1 MSEVPTPQPAPEVAP
16 RKKRSRLLLAASLA
30 LPGLAAAGALAL
42 YWGLKTEPGTVWLLQ
57 QVPGLQVEAPQG
69 PLLGDF
75 SARRLRYQS
84 PGFSIDMQD
93 LRWQGLSLAWERTP
107 LLWGRLE
114 IKSLQARRLT
124 LGWSDSPASTEP
136 CAAPQDLALPLAVQI
151 TDLRVDEVHAP
162 ALGAQPLRDL
172 RAGVWLAEQEG
183 LRHRIALQNLAW
195 DKLSLSG
202 QAQVQ
207 TTGAMKVDLQALL
220 RSGER
225 WQAQASLT
233 GPLDAPA
240 LQASAETAGQ
250 ALKLKAALRPF
261 ARWPLHAAELNA
273 DKFDLAALHSGL
285 PSTALSGHARLKAS
299 AWDQP
304 AHLLAELR
312 NAAAGRWDQQRL
324 PVHSLKLDLQARP
337 DHLQSLQDLSSL
349 KVDVLEAQLG
359 SAGAPAGRLSA
370 QGTGLQLQA
379 RVSELRSAGLD
390 ARLPALRLSGRV
402 DLKGQLGKLPRLDL
416 DGRLNGDW
424 QQTAKLSRPV
434 ELQLRANSDGRQ
446 IELQQALLQSGASRL
461 DLKGQVLP
469 ASGAQGWSAKLSA
482 GAKDFDP
489 RLLWAGEAGS
499 GWAKG
504 QHSLDATLQA
514 ELRQGPDAW
523 PLGTATLQL
532 QPSLLAGV
540 GLDGQIN
547 YQASGKAKP
556 ELQLE
561 LGSADNRLRLSA
573 QGGTAPQGRAEIAAP
588 KLAVLTPLL
597 TLWAPQ
603 AQLNGGLQGTLAIS
617 GKDGGGN
624 TSGRLDVKALQL
636 KNLPGLDSLRLDGA
650 TLDWQLDSRLD
661 APLRAQ
667 AQLKQL
673 SLNGSLISQA
683 QLDLQGSW
691 ARHQLKLDGLGYTPT
706 PAWAASVADP
716 AGLSGSLLLALNGQ
730 LSASPWLAWQQARD
744 PVNWQVQASRLL
756 LRPTRSEQPDWVSA
770 RDVKLS
776 LQLGTSITLQQ
787 ADLAP
792 GRIELAGAGLR
803 WSQIQWLAARDTNG
817 QPQLSAELELEPLAV
832 APLLARW
839 QPDFGWGGKL
849 VMGGRARV
857 RSAPQVEVD
866 IALSRAGGDLTVT
879 DEAGVQALGLS
890 ELRLGLLASG
900 GVWHFTQA
908 VAGSNLGVLGGAIT
922 SRTSPQALWPAPD
935 APLEGVL
942 QANVENL
949 STWGS
954 WVPTGWRLGG
964 SFNAGVQLAGKVG
977 APEIIGQAN
986 GAQIALRNPLL
997 GVDVRD
1003 GEFALRLDGSTATLE
1018 RLSARGGDGKLSA
1031 QGRALLGDKP
1041 ELTLSMTAERFAAL
1055 SRVDRRLS
1063 ASGQASL
1070 KINREAFSLDGRF
1083 NVDEGL
1089 FDFSRGDAPSLDD
1102 DVQVLRPDR
1111 AVAEAGR
1118 ARASGR
1124 APKIDVQLALDL
1136 GRQLRIKG
1144 RGLDTRLRGELKLV
1158 HQGAG
1163 PTLTGVLRTFGGT
1176 YDAYGQRLDIERGE
1190 ITFAGVVDNPRL
1202 NVLAVRPNTDIRVG
1216 VTLTGTALNP
1226 RIKLFSEPDMGDT
1239 DKLSWL
1245 LLGRAPDGL
1254 GRTDTALLQRAAL
1267 ALLSGEGESTS
1278 GKLIKNLG
1286 LDELSLSQGEDDSRG
1301 TIVRLGKNI
1310 SRRWYLGYE
1319 RGLNATTGSWQLIY
1333 RIARRFTLRAQ
1344 AGEESAVDLIWQW
1357 KWE

>member
-1 MSEVPTPQPAPEVAP
+1 MSDLPTTPPAPPTPP
-16 RKKRSRLLLAASLA
+16 RKKRSRLLLVTSLA
-30 LPGLAAAGALAL
+30 LPGLVAAGALAM
-42 YWGLKTEPGTVWLLQ
+42 YWGLKTEPGTGWLLQ
-57 QVPGLQVEAPQG
+57 QVPGLQIEAPQG

-84 PGFSIDMQD
+84 PAFSIELQE
-93 LRWQGLSLAWERTP
+93 LSWQGLSLAWERTP

-124 LGWSDSPASTEP
+124 LAWPDSPASTEP
-136 CAAPQDLALPLAVQI
+136 RAAPQDLTLPLAVQI
-151 TDLRVDEVHAP
+151 ADLRVDEVHASP
-162 ALGAQPLRDL
+162 LGAQPLRDL
-172 RAGVWLAEQEG
+172 RAGVWLAEREG
-183 LRHRIALQNLAW
+183 QRHRIELQNLAW

-202 QAQVQ
+202 QARVQ
-207 TTGAMKVDLQALL
+207 TTDAMNLDLQALL
-220 RSGER
+220 RSGEQ
-225 WQAQASLT
+225 WQAQATLQ
-233 GPLDAPA
+233 GPLEAPA
-240 LQASAETAGQ
+240 LLASAETAGQ
-250 ALKLKAALRPF
+250 ALKLNAALRPF
-261 ARWPLHAAELNA
+261 ARWPLQAAELNA
-273 DKFDLAALHSGL
+273 NNFDLAALHSGL
-285 PSTALSGHARLKAS
+285 PSTVLSGHARIKAR

-304 AHLLAELR
+304 VHLLAELR
-312 NAAAGRWDQQRL
+312 NAAAGRWDQERL
-324 PVHSLKLDLQARP
+324 PVQSLKLDLQARP
-337 DHLQSLQDLSSL
+337 DHLQGLQDLSSL
-349 KVDVLEAQLG
+349 KVDVMEAQLG

-379 RVSELRSAGLD
+379 RVSELRSAALD

-402 DLKGQLGKLPRLDL
+402 DLKGQLGERPSLDL
-416 DGRLNGDW
+416 DGRLSGDW

-446 IELQQALLQSGASRL
+446 IELKQALLQSGASRL

-469 ASGAQGWSAKLSA
+469 VNGAQGWSAELSA
-482 GAKDFDP
+482 SAKDFDP
-489 RLLWAGEAGS
+489 RLLWAGEASS

-523 PLGTATLQL
+523 PLGTARLQL

-547 YQASGKAKP
+547 YQASGKSKP
-556 ELQLE
+556 ELQLD
-561 LGSADNRLRLSA
+561 LSNADNRLRLSA
-573 QGGTAPQGRAEIAAP
+573 QGGAAPQGRAEIAAP
-588 KLAVLTPLL
+588 KLAALTPLL

-603 AQLNGGLQGTLAIS
+603 AQLSGGLQGTLAIS
-617 GKDGGGN
+617 GKDGGGS
-624 TSGRLDVKALQL
+624 TSGRLDIKALQL
-636 KNLPGLDSLRLDGA
+636 KNLPGLDGLRLDGA
-650 TLDWQLDSRLD
+650 TLDWQLDSRID
-661 APLRAQ
+661 APLRAR
-667 AQLKQL
+667 AELKQL

-683 QLDLQGSW
+683 QFDLQGSW
-691 ARHQLKLDGLGYTPT
+691 TRHQLKLDGQGYIPT
-706 PAWAASVADP
+706 PAWAATIADP

-730 LSASPWLAWQQARD
+730 LSASPWLAWQQAKD

-776 LQLGTSITLQQ
+776 LQLGSSIALLQ
-787 ADLAP
+787 ADMAP

-803 WSQIQWLAARDTNG
+803 WSQIQWLAARDAGG

-922 SRTSPQALWPAPD
+922 SRTSPQALWPPPD

-964 SFNAGVQLAGKVG
+964 SFTAGVQLAGKVG

-1018 RLSARGGDGKLSA
+1018 RLSARGGEGKLSA